1 VRVVFNPYWLVRT
14 LGVCTLDDATIIGE
28 SAFLPD
34 NERTIKLV
42 CKKKK
47 FAKDVALDKKRK
59 YFPFPLSKNGY
70 GRLCNY
76 DLSFFS
82 LYLVSFLFLSIY
94 IISITSRAWPLPSK

>member
-34 NERTIKLV
+34 NERTIKLG

-47 FAKDVALDKKRK
+47 VRKRCCTAQKKEI
-59 YFPFPLSKNGY
+59 
-70 GRLCNY
+70 
-76 DLSFFS
+76 FS
-82 LYLVSFLFLSIY
+82 LSTIKEWIRSIM
-94 IISITSRAWPLPSK
+94 